1 MQQIAILVVLLGY
14 FIFLLYMLKRNKLS
28 LRYTLIWLLTGFV
41 MSVLALFPRLLTYF
55 AVLLGFEVPANAL
68 FSFLFFFTF
77 VILISLTT
85 IVSKQNESIKHLV
98 QYIAILDKRVRDMDT
113 EGKKDHSTSKAS

>member
-113 EGKKDHSTSKAS
+113 EGKKDHSSNKAS